1 MVERKMEK
9 SMEEMDLEYIANSD
23 LEWSKYKNKTIFV
36 TGATGLIGSLLVKAF
51 AYYNCL
57 HQGNI
62 KIIGLIR
69 NEEKAKRI
77 YGKWYNNYGIHL
89 MIGDIEQIPVIAGD
103 VDYIFHTV
111 SITASKMMV
120 QHPVLTIQTSY
131 MGTKNVLDLAVDK
144 KIEGMVYV
152 SSMEVYGIPDEK
164 KEYITEKDLGYI
176 ELENVRSSYSE
187 GKRIC
192 ECLCNAYTA
201 EFGLPVKSARLA
213 QTFGAGVLQEDNRVY
228 AQFARSA
235 MKKENL
241 VLRTDG
247 SSEGNYCYTRD
258 VIRALLLL
266 GYSGKVGEAYN
277 VVNEYSYEELV
288 RVIRDY
294 GEEKYAT
301 SIAKNIVKDR
311 ESKPIETTFELVDII
326 KKSMPYKAMKDSH
339 PARRTFQAIRIEV
352 NNELEVLKIA
362 LKSSIE
368 LLKVGG
374 RVSVITF
381 HSLEDRIVKEIFNE
395 YSKVDS
401 NLSKLPF
408 IPEEYMPKY
417 KVVAS
422 ITPSREEL
430 EENPRARSSRLRVIE
445 KIKD

>member
-164 KEYITEKDLGYI
+164 
-176 ELENVRSSYSE
+176 
-187 GKRIC
+187 
-192 ECLCNAYTA
+192 
-201 EFGLPVKSARLA
+201 
-213 QTFGAGVLQEDNRVY
+213 
-228 AQFARSA
+228 
-235 MKKENL
+235 
-241 VLRTDG
+241 
-247 SSEGNYCYTRD
+247 
-258 VIRALLLL
+258 
-266 GYSGKVGEAYN
+266 
-277 VVNEYSYEELV
+277 
-288 RVIRDY
+288 
-294 GEEKYAT
+294 
-301 SIAKNIVKDR
+301 
-311 ESKPIETTFELVDII
+311 
-326 KKSMPYKAMKDSH
+326 
-339 PARRTFQAIRIEV
+339 
-352 NNELEVLKIA
+352 
-362 LKSSIE
+362 
-368 LLKVGG
+368 
-374 RVSVITF
+374 
-381 HSLEDRIVKEIFNE
+381 
-395 YSKVDS
+395 
-401 NLSKLPF
+401 
-408 IPEEYMPKY
+408 
-417 KVVAS
+417 
-422 ITPSREEL
+422 
-430 EENPRARSSRLRVIE
+430 
-445 KIKD
+445 

>member
-192 ECLCNAYTA
+192 ECLCNAYAA

-277 VVNEYSYEELV
+277 VVNEKSHMTIREMAELV
-288 RVIRDY
+288 ANDVSN
-294 GEEKYAT
+294 GE
-301 SIAKNIVKDR
+301 
-311 ESKPIETTFELVDII
+311 I
-326 KKSMPYKAMKDSH
+326 K
-339 PARRTFQAIRIEV
+339 
-352 NNELEVLKIA
+352 
-362 LKSSIE
+362 
-368 LLKVGG
+368 
-374 RVSVITF
+374 
-381 HSLEDRIVKEIFNE
+381 
-395 YSKVDS
+395 
-401 NLSKLPF
+401 
-408 IPEEYMPKY
+408 
-417 KVVAS
+417 
-422 ITPSREEL
+422 
-430 EENPRARSSRLRVIE
+430 
-445 KIKD
+445 

>member
-103 VDYIFHTV
+103 IDYIFHTV

-187 GKRIC
+187 GK
-192 ECLCNAYTA
+192 EYVNAYVTHMWQN
-201 EFGLPVKSARLA
+201 LA
-213 QTFGAGVLQEDNRVY
+213 CR
-228 AQFARSA
+228 
-235 MKKENL
+235 
-241 VLRTDG
+241 
-247 SSEGNYCYTRD
+247 
-258 VIRALLLL
+258 
-266 GYSGKVGEAYN
+266 
-277 VVNEYSYEELV
+277 
-288 RVIRDY
+288 
-294 GEEKYAT
+294 
-301 SIAKNIVKDR
+301 
-311 ESKPIETTFELVDII
+311 
-326 KKSMPYKAMKDSH
+326 
-339 PARRTFQAIRIEV
+339 
-352 NNELEVLKIA
+352 
-362 LKSSIE
+362 
-368 LLKVGG
+368 
-374 RVSVITF
+374 
-381 HSLEDRIVKEIFNE
+381 
-395 YSKVDS
+395 
-401 NLSKLPF
+401 
-408 IPEEYMPKY
+408 
-417 KVVAS
+417 
-422 ITPSREEL
+422 
-430 EENPRARSSRLRVIE
+430 
-445 KIKD
+445 

>member
-103 VDYIFHTV
+103 IDYIFHTV

-192 ECLCNAYTA
+192 ECLCNAYVA
-201 EFGLPVKSARLA
+201 EFGLTVKSARLA

-277 VVNEYSYEELV
+277 VVNEKSHMTIREMAELV
-288 RVIRDY
+288 ANDVSN
-294 GEEKYAT
+294 GEIKVEFDIPDEAKSLGYAPKVKMHLSSEKLNKLGWKA
-301 SIAKNIVKDR
+301 
-311 ESKPIETTFELVDII
+311 EVD
-326 KKSMPYKAMKDSH
+326 MKE
-339 PARRTFQAIRIEV
+339 A
-352 NNELEVLKIA
+352 
-362 LKSSIE
+362 
-368 LLKVGG
+368 
-374 RVSVITF
+374 
-381 HSLEDRIVKEIFNE
+381 
-395 YSKVDS
+395 Y
-401 NLSKLPF
+401 
-408 IPEEYMPKY
+408 
-417 KVVAS
+417 
-422 ITPSREEL
+422 
-430 EENPRARSSRLRVIE
+430 LRMMNDME
-445 KIKD
+445 A

>member
-131 MGTKNVLDLAVDK
+131 MGTKNV
-144 KIEGMVYV
+144 
-152 SSMEVYGIPDEK
+152 YGIPDEK

-192 ECLCNAYTA
+192 ECLCNAYAA

-258 VIRALLLL
+258 VVNEKSHMTIREMAELVANDVSNGEIKVEFDIPDEAKSL
-266 GYSGKVGEAYN
+266 GYAPKVKMHLSSEKLNKLGWKAEVDMKEAY
-277 VVNEYSYEELV
+277 
-288 RVIRDY
+288 
-294 GEEKYAT
+294 
-301 SIAKNIVKDR
+301 
-311 ESKPIETTFELVDII
+311 
-326 KKSMPYKAMKDSH
+326 
-339 PARRTFQAIRIEV
+339 
-352 NNELEVLKIA
+352 
-362 LKSSIE
+362 
-368 LLKVGG
+368 
-374 RVSVITF
+374 
-381 HSLEDRIVKEIFNE
+381 
-395 YSKVDS
+395 
-401 NLSKLPF
+401 
-408 IPEEYMPKY
+408 
-417 KVVAS
+417 
-422 ITPSREEL
+422 
-430 EENPRARSSRLRVIE
+430 LRMMNDME
-445 KIKD
+445 A

>member
-192 ECLCNAYTA
+192 ECLCNAYAA

-241 VLRTDG
+241 VLR
-247 SSEGNYCYTRD
+247 
-258 VIRALLLL
+258 
-266 GYSGKVGEAYN
+266 
-277 VVNEYSYEELV
+277 
-288 RVIRDY
+288 
-294 GEEKYAT
+294 
-301 SIAKNIVKDR
+301 KD
-311 ESKPIETTFELVDII
+311 
-326 KKSMPYKAMKDSH
+326 
-339 PARRTFQAIRIEV
+339 
-352 NNELEVLKIA
+352 
-362 LKSSIE
+362 
-368 LLKVGG
+368 
-374 RVSVITF
+374 
-381 HSLEDRIVKEIFNE
+381 
-395 YSKVDS
+395 
-401 NLSKLPF
+401 
-408 IPEEYMPKY
+408 
-417 KVVAS
+417 
-422 ITPSREEL
+422 
-430 EENPRARSSRLRVIE
+430 
-445 KIKD
+445 